1 MQSPPKVTLKLDSL
15 TRSRHQISVCYW
27 LNDLRFTTSYWYDT
41 VDFHFL
47 ESHYGEAAMRRIY
60 FHILAFEAMKIAC
73 LKPDIFDLGDFADCY
88 TAEFDALW
96 RELFDKS
103 YRQWRY
109 ENNLPF
115 YKGPTIFPQ
124 KSPLSADKQT
134 PISPLEGD
142 TDVLVCSGGGKDSLV
157 MYKLLERA
165 GIPFSSYSHA
175 STVYGQVAKQF
186 SLIENLLQ
194 HASPVRVHRNYG
206 FGDYVDNPVAQL
218 YPEYGIEKMP
228 EFDFFC
234 PPPSLFGLLP
244 IVLQYGYKHI
254 VVGYERSA
262 DESNL
267 IWEETGE
274 EINHQWFKS
283 TESDRLLRNYI
294 NEELVSGIGYFSLL
308 RPIYDATIFGLLQ
321 KDSHALK
328 DTHSC
333 NISKP
338 WCERC
343 AKCAYVYLACMA
355 YLPEKV
361 VRETFQNN
369 LFDLPENQIW
379 YRELLGLEK
388 HKAFECVG
396 EIEEVRLAFEICRRK
411 GVKGKAIEMF
421 AREFPEL
428 DCKAI
433 AEKYTDVNYNNPEIP
448 SAIAKQILPQME
460 EAASSAQKLISRWL
474 D

>member
-1 MQSPPKVTLKLDSL
+1 MQSPAKVTLRLDSL

-47 ESHYGEAAMRRIY
+47 ENHYGEAAMRRIY

-73 LKPDIFDLGDFADCY
+73 LKPDVFDLGDFADCY
-88 TAEFDALW
+88 TTKFDALW
-96 RELFDKS
+96 REIFDKS

-115 YKGPTIFPQ
+115 YKGPAIVPQ
-124 KSPLSADKQT
+124 KSPLTGEKQT
-134 PISPLEGD
+134 PIRLIEGD

-186 SLIENLLQ
+186 SLIENLLK
-194 HASPVRVHRNYG
+194 HANPVRVHRNYG
-206 FGDYVDNPVAQL
+206 FGDYVDTPVAQL
-218 YPEYGIEKMP
+218 YPEYGLEKMP
-228 EFDFFC
+228 ELDFFC
-234 PPPSLFGLLP
+234 PPPSLFALLP
-244 IVLQYGYKHI
+244 IILQYGYKHI

-267 IWEETGE
+267 IWEETGQ

-283 TESDRLLRNYI
+283 TESDRLLRSYI
-294 NEELVSGIGYFSLL
+294 NEELISGLGYFSLL
-308 RPIYDATIFGLLQ
+308 RPIYDVTIFGLLQ

-333 NISKP
+333 NIGKP

-355 YLPEKV
+355 YLPEKS
-361 VRETFQNN
+361 VRETFPNN

-396 EIEEVRLAFEICRRK
+396 EIEEVRLAFEICKRK
-411 GVKGKAIEMF
+411 GIKGKAIEMF
-421 AREFPEL
+421 AREVTWL
-428 DCKAI
+428 DYKAS
-433 AEKYTDVNYNNPEIP
+433 AEKYTNVNCSNPEIP
-448 SAIAKQILPQME
+448 EWIAKEILPQME
-460 EAASSAQKLISRWL
+460 SAAISSQQLIFSFL